1 MKQFISTDALRTSL
15 IVCICMMFGKLFHVN
30 SHVYFA
36 LFPIIIATKVK
47 DYSWKGLSKTFAI
60 VLLSAYCAVFVSEV
74 FSDHPFIIWTIS
86 IVLFD
91 QLRKRADSPAKVGA
105 LFIPTINW
113 ILNVVFA
120 LHTTMDMPQRLHEV
134 GLAIVVSICVTKLF
148 LWLLPP
154 KPKAGFGKPKS
165 TPVTA
170 KQRLISVSLIG
181 LGLGF
186 LMIVDLV
193 SGAFCMVPVIAAA
206 TQTSRKAYLNVVKSR
221 FVTQVGGCAIAA
233 VFMLLIAGYQSNFI
247 LYGLGLFALIYAIT
261 HKIYHDQGPHQEL
274 HADILLATMLPIQLY
289 MSNSELGLSNTFL
302 RGWELSCTLGILA
315 LFYFLTTTKQRYV
328 TELH

>member
-1 MKQFISTDALRTSL
+1 MKHSMNTDVLRTTCT
-15 IVCICMMFGKLFHVN
+15 VCICMMIGKIFHVN

-47 DYSWKGLSKTFAI
+47 DYSWKGLSKTFVL
-60 VLLSAYCAVFVSEV
+60 VLLSAYSAVFVSEV

-91 QLRKRADSPAKVGA
+91 QLRKRADSHAKVGA
-105 LFIPTINW
+105 LFMPTIIW
-113 ILNVVFA
+113 ILNVIFA
-120 LHTTMDMPQRLHEV
+120 LHTTMNMPQRLHEV
-134 GLAIVVSICVTKLF
+134 GLAIMVSIFVTKLF

-154 KPKAGFGKPKS
+154 KAKAGFGKPKS
-165 TPVTA
+165 TPVST
-170 KQRLISVSLIG
+170 KQRLISISLIG

-206 TQTSRKAYLNVVKSR
+206 TQTSREAYLKIVKSR
-221 FVTQVGGCAIAA
+221 FITQVGGCAIAA
-233 VFMLLIAGYQSNFI
+233 IFMLLIAGYQSNFI
-247 LYGLGLFALIYAIT
+247 LYGLGLFALIYTIT
-261 HKIYHDQGPHQEL
+261 HKIYHDQGPHQGL

-289 MSNSELGLSNTFL
+289 MTNSELGLSSTFL

-315 LFYFLTTTKQRYV
+315 LFYFITTAKKRHA

>member
-1 MKQFISTDALRTSL
+1 MKHSMNTDVLRTTC
-15 IVCICMMFGKLFHVN
+15 IVCICMMFGKIFHVN

-47 DYSWKGLSKTFAI
+47 DYSWKGLSKTFAL

-91 QLRKRADSPAKVGA
+91 QLRKRADSHAKVGA
-105 LFIPTINW
+105 LFMPTINW
-113 ILNVVFA
+113 ILNIVFA
-120 LHTTMDMPQRLHEV
+120 LHTNMDMPQRLHEV

-148 LWLLPP
+148 FWLLPP
-154 KPKAGFGKPKS
+154 KTTSGFFKPKT

-170 KQRLISVSLIG
+170 QQRLISVSLIG

-186 LMIVDLV
+186 LMIVNLI

-206 TQTSRKAYLNVVKSR
+206 TQTSREAYLKIVKSR
-221 FVTQVGGCAIAA
+221 FITQVGGCAIAA
-233 VFMLLIAGYQSNFI
+233 IFMLLIAGYQSDI
-247 LYGLGLFALIYAIT
+247 IIYGLGLFGLIYVISY
-261 HKIYHDQGPHQEL
+261 KIYTDEGPHQEL
-274 HADILLATMLPIQLY
+274 HPDILLATMLPIQLY
-289 MSNSELGLSNTFL
+289 MTNSELGLSSTFL

-315 LFYFLTTTKQRYV
+315 LFYFITTAKKRHA